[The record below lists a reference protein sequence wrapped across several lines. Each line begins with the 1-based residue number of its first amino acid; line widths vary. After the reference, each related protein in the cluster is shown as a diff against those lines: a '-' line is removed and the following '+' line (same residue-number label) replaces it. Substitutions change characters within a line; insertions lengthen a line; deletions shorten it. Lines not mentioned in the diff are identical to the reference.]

1 MKSALFFI
9 LSIFISCAQ
18 ASDLSECGDYF
29 LVGEVAQDKKE
40 SETVQFLVNKSSMS
54 AFKLDVKKVEAVV
67 SLLALEGQSIKIKA
81 KIEKLVAN
89 YRGEIAAVEDIQVL
103 LPPQYKMINAIELIT
118 KKECQK

>member
-9 LSIFISCAQ
+9 FSIFLSYAH

-29 LVGEVAQDKKE
+29 LVGEVVQDKKE

-81 KIEKLVAN
+81 KIERPVAN

-103 LPPQYKMINAIELIT
+103 LPPQYKMINSIELIT

>member
-1 MKSALFFI
+1 MNVLIVFL
-9 LSIFISCAQ
+9 LSIFTTPILA
-18 ASDLSECGDYF
+18 ADFSECGDYF

>member
-9 LSIFISCAQ
+9 FTIFISYAQ

-29 LVGEVAQDKKE
+29 LVGEVIQDKKE
-40 SETVQFLVNKSSMS
+40 SETVQFLVNKTSMS
-54 AFKLDVKKVEAVV
+54 AFKLDVKKVEAVI

-81 KIEKLVAN
+81 KIEKPAFN
-89 YRGEIAAVEDIQVL
+89 YTGEIAAVEDIQVL
-103 LPPQYKMINAIELIT
+103 LPPQYKMINSIELIA